1 MTVEVRNERDS
12 CAAQAQIL
20 ELFATPVLRCFW
32 PDSDALNAELKNV
45 ILSRMQKSQGV
56 VQSNRG
62 GWHSES
68 DLQTW
73 PEESAQVMVGRMNHL
88 VQEAVRHIAP
98 NAKEEHLNGWKIKAW
113 ANVNTQGAYNKP
125 HFHDGFGNLWS
136 GFYYVDT
143 GKTRENENV
152 GGCTK
157 FQDRSGV
164 PKEILTNPDPYE
176 REVTV
181 NPTGG
186 LMLMFPGRLFHYV
199 EPYSGDQMRITIAFN
214 LKHPGF
220 VVPYY
225 EGMQEQNWMWT
236 NFRGLM
242 IIPSKVPEKLRA
254 MGILFNKLGQKPP
267 SSSWWQHLKASVDQA
282 TAEASADADRNWG
295 RLSSS
300 PGARS

>member
-143 GKTRENENV
+143 ARLVKMKTLAAA
-152 GGCTK
+152 
-157 FQDRSGV
+157 Q
-164 PKEILTNPDPYE
+164 
-176 REVTV
+176 
-181 NPTGG
+181 
-186 LMLMFPGRLFHYV
+186 
-199 EPYSGDQMRITIAFN
+199 
-214 LKHPGF
+214 
-220 VVPYY
+220 
-225 EGMQEQNWMWT
+225 
-236 NFRGLM
+236 NFRIG
-242 IIPSKVPEKLRA
+242 
-254 MGILFNKLGQKPP
+254 
-267 SSSWWQHLKASVDQA
+267 
-282 TAEASADADRNWG
+282 AECPKKS
-295 RLSSS
+295 
-300 PGARS
+300 